1 MLLTNGTVSFTIGS
15 LPNRIEYIPGASMI
29 LINIDS
35 LSTTELQYIAQQ
47 EGLENWQTLAREEL
61 IDELEEAYGEQDDDV
76 SSSWQKSK
84 ASRKRF
90 CNALTDFRG
99 NMQNVQCLP
108 GVEDLPDVYA
118 ETAIHLL
125 LRDPVWAYAY
135 WSLSPA
141 TKIQVFGEEDQL
153 GGTLFLR
160 VSSKSMLTGEE
171 KTFDITVG
179 VDDTQWNVNLPDIGH
194 SYRVALCYKNKKGQ
208 EISLAESKDVSTYP
222 SYWADHYHEMAM
234 DANLFNV
241 HYSSLVTKEGEIVD
255 NAVLQEI
262 AQTLSGG
269 VL

>member
-1 MLLTNGTVSFTIGS
+1 LSRILIA
-15 LPNRIEYIPGASMI
+15 IEYILGASMI

-47 EGLENWQTLAREEL
+47 EGLENWQTLEREEL
-61 IDELEEAYGEQDDDV
+61 IDELEEAYGDQDDD
-76 SSSWQKSK
+76 SGSSWVKNK
-84 ASRKRF
+84 VSRKRF
-90 CNALTDFRG
+90 CNSLTDFRG

-108 GVEDLPDVYA
+108 GVEDLPDVYS

-141 TKIQVFGEEDQL
+141 TKNQVFGEDEHL
-153 GGTLFLR
+153 GGSLFLR
-160 VSSKSMLTGEE
+160 VSSRSLLTGENN
-171 KTFDITVG
+171 TFDITVG
-179 VDDTQWNVNLPDIGH
+179 VDDTQWNVNLPDMGH
-194 SYRVALCYKNKKGQ
+194 SYRVALCYKNKKGL
-208 EISLAESKDVSTYP
+208 EISLAESKAVSTYP
-222 SYWADHYHEMAM
+222 SYWADHYDEMAM
-234 DANLFNV
+234 DPNLFNV
-241 HYSSLVTKEGEIVD
+241 HFSSLVTKEGEIVD

>member
-1 MLLTNGTVSFTIGS
+1 
-15 LPNRIEYIPGASMI
+15 MI

-35 LSTTELQYIAQQ
+35 LSTTELQHIAKQ

-61 IDELEEAYGEQDDDV
+61 IDVLEEAYGDQDDDII
-76 SSSWQKSK
+76 SLGSKQK
-84 ASRKRF
+84 ANRKRF
-90 CNALTDFRG
+90 CNSLTDFRG
-99 NMQNVQCLP
+99 SMQNVNGLP

-141 TKIQVFGEEDQL
+141 TKIQVFGEEQEK
-153 GGTLFLR
+153 GGSLFLR
-160 VSSKSMLTGEE
+160 VTSVSSLTDEE
-171 KTFDITVG
+171 KTFDIGVG
-179 VDDTQWNVNLPDIGH
+179 VDDTQWNVNLPDMGH
-194 SYRVALCYKNKKGQ
+194 SYRVALCYKNKKGL
-208 EISLAESKDVSTYP
+208 EISLAESKSVFTSP
-222 SYWADHYHEMAM
+222 SYWADHYEEMAM
-234 DANLFNV
+234 DLDLFNV
-241 HYSSLVTKEGEIVD
+241 HFSSLVTKDGEIVD

>member
-1 MLLTNGTVSFTIGS
+1 
-15 LPNRIEYIPGASMI
+15 MI

-47 EGLENWQTLAREEL
+47 EGLENWQTLDREKL
-61 IDELEEAYGEQDDDV
+61 IDELEEAYGEQDDDI
-76 SSSWQKSK
+76 SSSSSK
-84 ASRKRF
+84 NKANRKRF

-99 NMQNVQCLP
+99 NMQNVQGLP

-141 TKIQVFGEEDQL
+141 TKIQVFGEDEQL
-153 GGTLFLR
+153 GGSLFLR
-160 VSSKSMLTGEE
+160 VSSTSFLTKEE
-171 KTFDITVG
+171 KTFDIAVG
-179 VDDTQWNVNLPDIGH
+179 VDDTQWNINLPEMGH
-194 SYRVALCYKNKKGQ
+194 SYRVALCYKNKKGL
-208 EISLAESKDVSTYP
+208 EMSLAESTEVSTYP
-222 SYWADHYHEMAM
+222 SYWTDHYDEMAM
-234 DANLFNV
+234 DPNLFNI
-241 HYSSLVTKEGEIVD
+241 HFSSLVTKEGEIVD

>member
-1 MLLTNGTVSFTIGS
+1 
-15 LPNRIEYIPGASMI
+15 MI

-47 EGLENWQTLAREEL
+47 EGLENWQTLEREEL
-61 IDELEEAYGEQDDDV
+61 IDELEEAYGEQDDDIGA
-76 SSSWQKSK
+76 SALRNKG
-84 ASRKRF
+84 SRKRF

-99 NMQNVQCLP
+99 NMQNVQGLP
-108 GVEDLPDVYA
+108 GVEDLPEVYA

-125 LRDPVWAYAY
+125 LRDPIWAYAY
-135 WSLSPA
+135 WSISPA
-141 TKIQVFGEEDQL
+141 TKVQVFGEDEQK
-153 GGTLFLR
+153 GGSLFLR
-160 VSSKSMLTGEE
+160 VTSLSLLTNEE

-179 VDDTQWNVNLPDIGH
+179 VDDTQWNVNLPEMGH
-194 SYRVALCYKNKKGQ
+194 SYSVALCYRNKKGL
-208 EISLAESKDVSTYP
+208 EMSLAESKNVATYP

-234 DANLFNV
+234 DPNLFTV
-241 HYSSLVTKEGEIVD
+241 HFSSLVTKEGEIVD